1 LSVKA
6 FRDWFKKR
14 CREARREDRSAH
26 RLRKLGAQRCAE
38 AGASEHQLMA
48 CLEGEPRPARR
59 GGGFVGGTERERTG
73 ARTGNAVAIN
83 SARKSNKMSAV
94 ASGATIRPKLSTAF
108 FGSGVPKG
116 IRTPVTAVKG
126 GYLNDFRTAANV
138 CEQRYINPLC
148 GKRPRLFARVPP

>member
-73 ARTGNAVAIN
+73 ARTGNAVAVN
-83 SARKSNKMSAV
+83 SARKSNKMSRFSQLWRPVRQSGPNYRRRSSVV
-94 ASGATIRPKLSTAF
+94 ASPRGF
-108 FGSGVPKG
+108 
-116 IRTPVTAVKG
+116 
-126 GYLNDFRTAANV
+126 
-138 CEQRYINPLC
+138 EPL
-148 GKRPRLFARVPP
+148 LPP